1 MEKEKQIRIKLVASY
16 KGHNISAN
24 GGVSLTLSCRYSEL
38 IHSIKVIQLMSN
50 NIEVRVKTHEDK
62 KPKSLGSFM
71 LKQFI
76 VDGDGESKI
85 KLSGLADYIE
95 VDTLNSLPFA
105 NEEINEFQVM
115 LISNIELE

>member
-1 MEKEKQIRIKLVASY
+1 MEKEKQIRIKMMASY

-38 IHSIKVIQLMSN
+38 KHSINVIQLMSN
-50 NIEVRVKTHEDK
+50 NIEVRVKIHGER
-62 KPKSLGSFM
+62 PKSLGSFM

-85 KLSGLADYIE
+85 KLSGLTDYIE
-95 VDTLNSLPFA
+95 IENLNSLPLA

-115 LISNIELE
+115 LVANIELE